1 MAEKKLKSHD
11 LYFGDGRR
19 KNVILFR
26 GAFRTQSNI
35 YDGVFF
41 AKIFKG

>member
-1 MAEKKLKSHD
+1 MAKKKLKSHD

-26 GAFRTQSNI
+26 GACRTQSNI
-35 YDGVFF
+35 YYGVFF
-41 AKIFKG
+41 AKIVKG